1 MAIMVLGDLKFV
13 PRQEPF
19 RWEVSMVE
27 PPKPEPVAEQ
37 APTSAKPTPVKPTP
51 VPVTPTEVAPIVETV
66 VTQVVQAV
74 QPVQRVET
82 QEIRQ
87 EAREVRPVEQ
97 VVERTAQTVTRSA
110 EAVAPA
116 PPTPQVI
123 APSAAVSTAAP
134 VVETARAEAVVQAGQ
149 PVAGPAPVVAAT
161 AGQPVIQAA
170 PSAEAPV
177 QRVADAK
184 AVVQAGEVMTASV
197 AKVMAT
203 RLIETATAT
212 VREREEPKFIAAPPL
227 TGATETSRQPVR
239 EAALRPAP
247 AVSRSAAQADYR
259 WVGEALGERVRQLL
273 TYPAKARLNNLT
285 GRVIVKVVI
294 REDGHLYDVEVVK
307 GSGHEILDEA
317 AVDLVRRSCPL
328 KMKHALGRP
337 RVTIMLPVTYE
348 LIG

>member
-1 MAIMVLGDLKFV
+1 MSDSVAPPQAGFPNPAQGWVVSLMVHAVAVWMAAMVLGDLKFL
-13 PRQEPF
+13 PKEEPF
-19 RWEVSMVE
+19 RWDVSMVE
-27 PPKPEPVAEQ
+27 PPKPEPVPQQ
-37 APTSAKPTPVKPTP
+37 APASAKPTPVKPTP

-87 EAREVRPVEQ
+87 EVREVRPVEQ
-97 VVERTAQTVTRSA
+97 VVERTVQTVTRSA
-110 EAVAPA
+110 EAVTPA

-123 APSAAVSTAAP
+123 APSDAVSTAAP
-134 VVETARAEAVVQAGQ
+134 VVETARAEAVLQASR
-149 PVAGPAPVVAAT
+149 PVASPASAPVV
-161 AGQPVIQAA
+161 
-170 PSAEAPV
+170 SA
-177 QRVADAK
+177 K
-184 AVVQAGEVMTASV
+184 SV
-197 AKVMAT
+197 
-203 RLIETATAT
+203 ETATAA

-227 TGATETSRQPVR
+227 TGATETPPQPVQ
-239 EAALRPAP
+239 EVALRPAP
-247 AVSRSAAQADYR
+247 AVSQPAAKADYR

-273 TYPAKARLNNLT
+273 IYPAKARLNNLT

-294 REDGHLYDVEVVK
+294 REDGQLHDVEVVK